1 MPKKSPGSS
10 VRARRVRKS
19 ARRLPQPPDS
29 QIDFSDLPEL
39 TDEQLAEMR
48 PLGRPPVGDATK
60 RLIAFRINP
69 NLLLRLRGLAADL
82 GKPYQ
87 TLMHEILER
96 SMARATRRRQS
107 ARR

>member
-1 MPKKSPGSS
+1 M
-10 VRARRVRKS
+10 RARRVRKS

-29 QIDFSDLPEL
+29 QIDFSDNPEL
-39 TDEQLAEMR
+39 TKEQLSEMR
-48 PLGRPPVGDATK
+48 PLGRPPLGDAAK

-69 NLLLRLRGLAADL
+69 NLLLRLRGLATEV

-87 TLMHEILER
+87 TLMHEILEK
-96 SMARATRRRQS
+96 SVARAARRRQS